1 MFPVVPSEI
10 IARGPEA
17 KRAYENALK
26 NGKVKVYRGRI
37 MLIGQNRAGKTS
49 LKKHLLGLP
58 FDPDEEST
66 DGVEADP
73 STFEFD
79 VDHATNWKIS
89 NEKLSVSHF
98 ANELAKIVAEKLQE
112 QKTNMNQEG
121 QDEKNVKVSKMSCL
135 HLERTSF
142 NYKQLLDEVFVI
154 SGIIKV
160 EVSVIS
166 RSRRLRLITGT
177 D

>member
-1 MFPVVPSEI
+1 MFPIVPGEI

-17 KRAYENALK
+17 KRAYENALR

-37 MLIGQNRAGKTS
+37 MFIGQDRAGKTS

-58 FDPDEEST
+58 FDPDEDST
-66 DGVEADP
+66 DGVEVDP

-89 NEKLSVSHF
+89 NAKLSVSHF

-121 QDEKNVKVSKMSCL
+121 QDEKNVKVSKMSCN

-142 NYKQLLDEVFVI
+142 NY
-154 SGIIKV
+154 
-160 EVSVIS
+160 
-166 RSRRLRLITGT
+166 
-177 D
+177 

>member
-1 MFPVVPSEI
+1 MFPIVPSEI

-37 MLIGQNRAGKTS
+37 MFIGQDRAGKTS

-66 DGVEADP
+66 DGVEVDP

-89 NEKLSVSHF
+89 NEKFSVSHF
-98 ANELAKIVAEKLQE
+98 ANELAKIVAGKLQE
-112 QKTNMNQEG
+112 QKTNMYQEG
-121 QDEKNVKVSKMSCL
+121 QDEKNIKVSKMSCN
-135 HLERTSF
+135 HLERTIF
-142 NYKQLLDEVFVI
+142 TY
-154 SGIIKV
+154 
-160 EVSVIS
+160 
-166 RSRRLRLITGT
+166 
-177 D
+177 

>member
-1 MFPVVPSEI
+1 MFSIVPGEI

-37 MLIGQNRAGKTS
+37 MFIGQDRAGKTS

-58 FDPDEEST
+58 FDPDEQST
-66 DGVEADP
+66 DVVEVDP

-79 VDHATNWKIS
+79 VDHATNWKIT
-89 NEKLSVSHF
+89 NEKLIF
-98 ANELAKIVAEKLQE
+98 ANELAKVVAGKLQE

-121 QDEKNVKVSKMSCL
+121 QDERNSKVGKMSCNR
-135 HLERTSF
+135 LERASF
-142 NYKQLLDEVFVI
+142 TY
-154 SGIIKV
+154 
-160 EVSVIS
+160 
-166 RSRRLRLITGT
+166 
-177 D
+177 

>member
-1 MFPVVPSEI
+1 MFPIVPSEI

-17 KRAYENALK
+17 KRAYRNALK

-37 MLIGQNRAGKTS
+37 MFIGQDRAGKTS

-58 FDPDEEST
+58 FDPDEQST
-66 DGVEADP
+66 DGVEVDP

-79 VDHATNWKIS
+79 VDHATNWKIT

-98 ANELAKIVAEKLQE
+98 ANELAKIVAGKLQE
-112 QKTNMNQEG
+112 QNLTNMNREG
-121 QDEKNVKVSKMSCL
+121 QDEKNIKVSKMSCN

-142 NYKQLLDEVFVI
+142 TF
-154 SGIIKV
+154 
-160 EVSVIS
+160 
-166 RSRRLRLITGT
+166 
-177 D
+177 

>member
-1 MFPVVPSEI
+1 MFPIVPSEI

-37 MLIGQNRAGKTS
+37 MFIGQDRAGKTS

-58 FDPDEEST
+58 FDPNEEST
-66 DGVEADP
+66 DGVEVDP
-73 STFEFD
+73 SAFEFD

-89 NEKLSVSHF
+89 NEKLNVSHF
-98 ANELAKIVAEKLQE
+98 ANNELAKIVAGKLQE

-121 QDEKNVKVSKMSCL
+121 RDEKNIKVSKMSCN

-142 NYKQLLDEVFVI
+142 TY
-154 SGIIKV
+154 
-160 EVSVIS
+160 
-166 RSRRLRLITGT
+166 
-177 D
+177 

>member
-58 FDPDEEST
+58 FDPGEQST
-66 DGVEADP
+66 DGVEVDP

-79 VDHATNWKIS
+79 VDHATNWKIT
-89 NEKLSVSHF
+89 NEKLIF
-98 ANELAKIVAEKLQE
+98 ANELAKVVAGKLQE

-160 EVSVIS
+160 EVSVNTNRDLDYSGYHKNRI
-166 RSRRLRLITGT
+166 
-177 D
+177 